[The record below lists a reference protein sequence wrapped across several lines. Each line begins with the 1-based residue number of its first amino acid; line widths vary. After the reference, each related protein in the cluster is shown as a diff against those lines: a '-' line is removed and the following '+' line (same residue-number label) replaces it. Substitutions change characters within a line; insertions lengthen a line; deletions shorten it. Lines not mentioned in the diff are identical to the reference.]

1 MPGRSLLLVP
11 WEFFRFNVLAAG
23 SAQYGSH
30 SWHWSATQGFP
41 VIAAT
46 LLPLGLAGIAT
57 TSRRAFRSICKGP
70 EQVWTSGKSQRPVI
84 SGI

>member
-1 MPGRSLLLVP
+1 MIHGRSLVVVP

-41 VIAAT
+41 AIAAT

-57 TSRRAFRSICKGP
+57 TRRRALRKICRSP
-70 EQVWTSGKSQRPVI
+70 NQMAVSGR
-84 SGI
+84 